1 MKKIIVSVAILSFAL
16 VALPSCT
23 GLQEIANQIGQQA
36 ANGTLG
42 QAQIAAGLKEALQ
55 QGVDKQVVKLTK
67 TDGFYGNSLVKILL
81 PAELQKVEKGL
92 RAAGMGSLAD
102 EGIKALNR
110 AAEHA
115 VKEATP
121 IFVDAITKMTISD
134 ATSILMGNKN
144 AATQYLQKATSQS
157 LYNKFNP
164 VIKSSFAK
172 VGADKIWKDV
182 ISKYN
187 AIPLVQ
193 KVNPDLTD
201 YVTQEALKGVF
212 TMIEKEELNIRDNV
226 SARSSALLKSVFA
239 LQDNKK

>member
-1 MKKIIVSVAILSFAL
+1 MKKIIIPIAAMAFAL
-16 VALPSCT
+16 TALPSCT
-23 GLQEIANQIGQQA
+23 GLQEVANQIGQQA

-42 QAQIAAGLKEALQ
+42 QTQIAAGLKEALQ
-55 QGVDKQVVKLTK
+55 QGIDKQVVKLTQ
-67 TDGFYGNSLVKILL
+67 TNGFYGNSLVKIAL
-81 PAELQKVEKGL
+81 PAELQKVESGL
-92 RAAGMGSLAD
+92 RAAGLGSLAD
-102 EGIKALNR
+102 EGIKALNK

-134 ATSILMGNKN
+134 ATNILMGNKN

-157 LYNKFNP
+157 LYGKFNP
-164 VIKSSFAK
+164 VIKSSFSK
-172 VGADKIWKDV
+172 VGADQVWTNL

-187 AIPLVQ
+187 AIPLVK

-212 TMIEKEELNIRDNV
+212 TMIEKEELNIRENTA
-226 SARSSALLKSVFA
+226 SRSTALLKSVFA
-239 LQDNKK
+239 LQDKK